1 MSNELTEKEL
11 EEVEV
16 EIVEEDKDNPNNNP
30 VFSQRMLSEMS
41 DEQKKILY
49 MNRTQKAIATRRSNK
64 KYKNSIQKA
73 MQGLAEGTFQVL
85 ENGEVITGAEIL
97 AINAFQRAMHDNNA
111 LNIVLKLT
119 GDLKEKVEI
128 SAPSYEQFV
137 KGADIEY

>member
-64 KYKNSIQKA
+64 KYKNNV
-73 MQGLAEGTFQVL
+73 F
-85 ENGEVITGAEIL
+85 
-97 AINAFQRAMHDNNA
+97 
-111 LNIVLKLT
+111 
-119 GDLKEKVEI
+119 
-128 SAPSYEQFV
+128 
-137 KGADIEY
+137 